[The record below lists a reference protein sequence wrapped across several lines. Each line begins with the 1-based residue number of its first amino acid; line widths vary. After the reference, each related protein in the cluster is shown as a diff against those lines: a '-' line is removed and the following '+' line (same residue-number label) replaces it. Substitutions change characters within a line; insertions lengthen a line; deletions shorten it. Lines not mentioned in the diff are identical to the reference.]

1 MITTKIKNDKK
12 ILERRS
18 TKGNIPINDKLLNK
32 YYLIKNLFENE
43 IVNNYEIKIDYSSK
57 KILNIDPS
65 NIKIE
70 EIKRLACEIFS
81 KNHQDN
87 MFFND
92 NNKILVSKSGINES
106 IEKICN
112 NYNQRELLKEH
123 LKVFSKLGEIIEH
136 AKLVNQVPERKG
148 RKKYVSWHY
157 YIDGI
162 IIDKEKY
169 LLQFEVVSLDSG
181 ENHYRVQ
188 RIEKTNDHCGDVNI

>member
-1 MITTKIKNDKK
+1 MTTTKIKNDKE
-12 ILERRS
+12 ILEKRI

-32 YYLIKNLFENE
+32 YYLIKNLFESE
-43 IVNNYEIKIDYSSK
+43 IVNNYEINIDYTSK
-57 KILNIDPS
+57 KILQINPS

-70 EIKRLACEIFS
+70 EIKKLAYEIFS
-81 KNHQDN
+81 QNHQDN
-87 MFFND
+87 IFIND
-92 NNKILVSKSGINES
+92 TNKILVSKSGINES
-106 IEKICN
+106 VEKICN

-148 RKKYVSWHY
+148 REKYVSWHY

-162 IIDKEKY
+162 IIDNEKY
-169 LLQFEVVSLDSG
+169 LLQFEVVSMSNG

-188 RIEKTNDHCGDVNI
+188 RIEKNDHCGDVNN